1 MILVCFT
8 KLIKF
13 DRNDYAKLCTICNQ
27 HKCHQ
32 PLSTTTTAIVA
43 AAAAATAVAVGRRS
57 GSCYTITAHKSIVIM
72 RLSLIACVGLII
84 LSSSIASAQ
93 ETSAEPT
100 DENTTEN
107 AELSPSSS
115 SECHANEIFNG
126 KTCKCAP
133 G

>member
-1 MILVCFT
+1 
-8 KLIKF
+8 
-13 DRNDYAKLCTICNQ
+13 
-27 HKCHQ
+27 
-32 PLSTTTTAIVA
+32 
-43 AAAAATAVAVGRRS
+43 
-57 GSCYTITAHKSIVIM
+57 M

-107 AELSPSSS
+107 AELSSLSA

>member
-1 MILVCFT
+1 
-8 KLIKF
+8 
-13 DRNDYAKLCTICNQ
+13 
-27 HKCHQ
+27 
-32 PLSTTTTAIVA
+32 
-43 AAAAATAVAVGRRS
+43 
-57 GSCYTITAHKSIVIM
+57 M

-107 AELSPSSS
+107 AELSSSSSS